1 MKRLIIISFI
11 LISTNAFAFG
21 KCEDRLQEIEE
32 DLSRVRHHLGL
43 YKTTQYLG
51 LYKTTQLFETDRLK
65 ILEDKVVYLEKYLR
79 EKLSRFQRRLVM
91 SGRKKRKRKVSIRLK
106 VKNDTGR

>member
-65 ILEDKVVYLEKYLR
+65 ILEDKVVYLEKYLNIYIPDPNYAFSYYSKVPKG
-79 EKLSRFQRRLVM
+79 KLL
-91 SGRKKRKRKVSIRLK
+91 LWY
-106 VKNDTGR
+106 NY